1 MARNTQNLRNQL
13 RESLAE
19 ADIFLR
25 YGLYDEARA
34 MLEPLKIQ
42 EPENADVHAKLKS
55 LYSETG
61 DKEQAVNECIILA
74 ELYDKSGNIE
84 LREGILKEAYEIN
97 PEDTKI
103 AGEVGNAA
111 V

>member
-1 MARNTQNLRNQL
+1 
-13 RESLAE
+13 
-19 ADIFLR
+19 
-25 YGLYDEARA
+25 
-34 MLEPLKIQ
+34 MLESLKIQ

-74 ELYDKSGNIE
+74 ELYNKSGNIE

-97 PEDTKI
+97 PDDPRLMERLSSQPSEEFV
-103 AGEVGNAA
+103 APSSRGVCSGRSRGLQ
-111 V
+111 